1 MEKNNCE
8 YIEERLS
15 AVRKMIGMNMSKS
28 AFSAPHVTL
37 TTEVFFNKAAALRAR
52 LNDALEGSKKISFN
66 DIVLYYT
73 AKSLLQYPIINSTLQ
88 DNILKRYSTVN
99 LGMAVSL
106 DDGLIV
112 PVIFDA
118 QKKSLP
124 ELRDITCEL
133 AAKARKGTLEISQYT
148 NGTFTVSNLG
158 RQGIDAFTPIINP
171 PQAAILGVGQIRDKA
186 VIIDGCVKARKAC
199 TFSLSFD
206 HRAVDGKQAGEFL
219 NHLKSLIESA
229 QYAD

>member
-1 MEKNNCE
+1 MENNCN
-8 YIEERLS
+8 YTEERLS

-28 AFSAPHVTL
+28 AFNAPHVTL
-37 TTEVFFNKAAALRAR
+37 TTEVFFDKVAALRTR
-52 LNDALEGSKKISFN
+52 LNDSLQGSKKISFN
-66 DIVLYYT
+66 DIILYYT
-73 AKSLLQYPIINSTLQ
+73 AKSLMQNPIINSTLE
-88 DNILKRYSTVN
+88 NNMLKRYNTVN

-118 QKKSLP
+118 QKKNLL
-124 ELRDITCEL
+124 ELSDITSDL
-133 AAKARKGTLEISQYT
+133 ATKARKGTLEISQYT

-171 PQAAILGVGQIRDKA
+171 PQVAILGVGQIREKA
-186 VIIDGCVKARKAC
+186 VIVDGCVEAHKAC

-219 NHLKSLIESA
+219 KHVKGLIESA
-229 QYAD
+229 QYDG